1 MHKLVVVDDEL
12 AIRKGMCNYIDWKA
26 MGILESMN
34 GSALDENKKEAF
46 LGNFKALASSSGLA
60 EIYAVL
66 KEKHQTIDLPTT
78 FDLFSVTY
86 DPAMIMEAT
95 EVMVK
100 YLDGSTDIEQ
110 DYVIPVSVVDSSNV
124 GDFQPFGSYD
134 EK

>member
-1 MHKLVVVDDEL
+1 
-12 AIRKGMCNYIDWKA
+12 
-26 MGILESMN
+26 
-34 GSALDENKKEAF
+34 
-46 LGNFKALASSSGLA
+46 
-60 EIYAVL
+60 
-66 KEKHQTIDLPTT
+66 
-78 FDLFSVTY
+78 
-86 DPAMIMEAT
+86 MIMEAT